1 MNEEYYMQQVELIL
15 DMHEVADERVD
26 KISKLSLPDDAS
38 PLAILIHGDSRQL
51 LEATKYAQQ
60 DDPYTPSVEEVQKL
74 RKNLSQEIIKKL
86 QKYLAD
92 WRVGNG
98 YHFIFELRASYSRF
112 VGEDG
117 AIEDIDIHGRNLV
130 ACTIDDAVHAAQEW
144 ESTLLNRIV
153 LYSDQEIGHKRI
165 SVRPIYT
172 IFDTHNARIA
182 AGFIAFGDHRGVS
195 TWVNQL

>member
-74 RKNLSQEIIKKL
+74 RKNLTKVIFSGRYQ
-86 QKYLAD
+86 LAQRRFRITSKSTGECSTSD
-92 WRVGNG
+92 LNG
-98 YHFIFELRASYSRF
+98 P
-112 VGEDG
+112 
-117 AIEDIDIHGRNLV
+117 DIL
-130 ACTIDDAVHAAQEW
+130 
-144 ESTLLNRIV
+144 
-153 LYSDQEIGHKRI
+153 
-165 SVRPIYT
+165 
-172 IFDTHNARIA
+172 
-182 AGFIAFGDHRGVS
+182 
-195 TWVNQL
+195 